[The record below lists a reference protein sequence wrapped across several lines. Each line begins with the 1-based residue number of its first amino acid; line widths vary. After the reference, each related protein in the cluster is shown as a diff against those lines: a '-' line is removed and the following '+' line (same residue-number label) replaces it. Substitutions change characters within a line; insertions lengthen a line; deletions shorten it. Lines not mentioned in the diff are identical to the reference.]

1 MKRVMTGLRDMD
13 SVRRLVPIATKT
25 PEANTTHLTV
35 RQSCN
40 IKSYM
45 RQDARLSGALHAL
58 LHMAEQGRPMTSEEL
73 GHCMSTNP
81 VVVRRTMAGLRDAG
95 FVRSAKGHGG
105 GWEIAAD
112 LSTVSLKN
120 VYDALGA
127 PTLLAI
133 GVHLEN
139 PSCLVEQ
146 AVNRSLNGAFA
157 EAEALLIDRLG
168 TVTLAQLAEDFRAGM
183 AEHRAHHK
191 DHNHV

>member
-1 MKRVMTGLRDMD
+1 
-13 SVRRLVPIATKT
+13 
-25 PEANTTHLTV
+25 
-35 RQSCN
+35 
-40 IKSYM
+40 M

-81 VVVRRTMAGLRDAG
+81 VVVRRTMAGLREAG

-168 TVTLAQLAEDFRAGM
+168 TVTLAQLAEDFREGM
-183 AEHRAHHK
+183 AKHRAHHK